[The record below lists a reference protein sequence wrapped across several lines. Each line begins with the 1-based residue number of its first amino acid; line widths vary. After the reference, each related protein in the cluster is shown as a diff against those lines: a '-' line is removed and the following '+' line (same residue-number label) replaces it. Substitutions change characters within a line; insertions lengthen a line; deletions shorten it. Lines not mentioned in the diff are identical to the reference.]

1 MRAELAALCVTL
13 SFAAP
18 NLLGQTIAGLV
29 VRGTASTPAG
39 RTVVVLVDDSAKVVS
54 RTMADSSGIF
64 YADAPAPGRY
74 RVVFFP
80 AGGSSFI
87 SPPFQLDSGQ
97 YIEREFTVP
106 DIPNGL
112 RDVRFA
118 GDVTN
123 PARPKPGNRQPT
135 YPTRLAA
142 RGERGLVSAIFVV
155 DEDGKPAMQTLQFLS
170 SSDSAFTREVRR
182 AIESWS
188 FDPADLDGRKV
199 AQVVQKTFDFGLPG
213 DPPRG
218 DVIIRTMRERH
229 DGRSPERSDSR

>member
-1 MRAELAALCVTL
+1 MANMRLGLAALCVIL

-29 VRGTASTPAG
+29 VRGASNTPAG

-54 RTMADSSGIF
+54 RTQADSTGIF

-97 YIEREFTVP
+97 YVEHEFTVP

-118 GDVTN
+118 GDVTT
-123 PARPKPGNRQPT
+123 PAKPKLGNRRPM
-135 YPTRLAA
+135 YPTKLAV

-155 DEDGKPAMQTLQFLS
+155 SEDGKPEMETLQFLS
-170 SSDSAFTREVRR
+170 SADSAFTDAVRS
-182 AIESWS
+182 AIGHWS
-188 FDPADLDGRKV
+188 FYPAELNGRKV
-199 AQVVQKTFDFGLPG
+199 AQVVQETFDFGLPG

-218 DVIIRTMRERH
+218 NVVIRTLLENH
-229 DGRSPERSDSR
+229 DGRSH

>member
-1 MRAELAALCVTL
+1 MANMRVGLAALCVIL

-29 VRGTASTPAG
+29 VRGASNTPAG
-39 RTVVVLVDDSAKVVS
+39 RTVVVLVDDSAKAVS
-54 RTMADSSGIF
+54 RTQADSTGIF

-97 YIEREFTVP
+97 YVEHEFTVP

-112 RDVRFA
+112 GDVRFA
-118 GDVTN
+118 GDVTT
-123 PARPKPGNRQPT
+123 PARPRLGNRRPM
-135 YPTRLAA
+135 YPTKLAA

-155 DEDGKPAMQTLQFLS
+155 GEDGKPEIETLQFLS
-170 SSDSAFTREVRR
+170 SSDSAFMKEVRR
-182 AIESWS
+182 AIEHWS
-188 FDPADLDGRKV
+188 FYPADLNGRKV
-199 AQVVQKTFDFGLPG
+199 AQVVQETFDFGLPG

-218 DVIIRTMRERH
+218 NVIIRTMLERH
-229 DGRSPERSDSR
+229 DGSSH